1 MPEYLANVIAEII
14 IAFACIGVVSLGL
27 WLAGRWRKARHCERV
42 PEADPLR
49 KAIASLS
56 VPAVGTPI
64 HITDLTS
71 GPPLEYHGV
80 VTEELREA
88 LLTTPPE
95 CVGGIVG
102 IDSTPEDIA
111 ELLALG
117 RSETDGTQK
126 LGGGKVATDRGKEDM
141 SAESEQDP
149 LGTEKG
155 PSLISGQISVM
166 SLLWVCFCQAP
177 FSIVPLW
184 LQW

>member
-1 MPEYLANVIAEII
+1 
-14 IAFACIGVVSLGL
+14 
-27 WLAGRWRKARHCERV
+27 V

-155 PSLISGQISVM
+155 TSLISGQISAM
-166 SLLWVCFCQAP
+166 SPSMGLLLSSPVFDCSSLVTMVAP
-177 FSIVPLW
+177 GDTELGSAGEQPNKG
-184 LQW
+184 